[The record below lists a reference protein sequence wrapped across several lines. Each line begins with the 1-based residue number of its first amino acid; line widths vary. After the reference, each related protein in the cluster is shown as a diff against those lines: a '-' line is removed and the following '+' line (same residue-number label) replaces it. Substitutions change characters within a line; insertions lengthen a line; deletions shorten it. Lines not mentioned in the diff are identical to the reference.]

1 MAAAGY
7 VAKVVLIEMD
17 YKVTAVRCSFRRTPC
32 RLFRRMLASVAFQG
46 IATARG
52 ISSNVRPR

>member
-32 RLFRRMLASVAFQG
+32 RLFRRMLVAFQG